1 MMARLCSVVAACL
14 LMAVLAA
21 TVTEAKLCYSECN
34 NDNVIEVSRGL
45 IVRVHQTAQLAV
57 SGSNPAYLI
66 VKVLR

>member
-1 MMARLCSVVAACL
+1 MVAACL
-14 LMAVLAA
+14 LMGVLAA

-34 NDNVIEVSRGL
+34 NDNVIEV

-66 VKVLR
+66 VKVLQ